1 MCDRALELKFLENI
15 EVFKAVLPDNGP
27 LKEVLKLKTSFLK
40 LVLATFMVF
49 GVSYFALCVQN
60 VVFPILGPLGVVFD
74 LPSGPP
80 SPS

>member
-1 MCDRALELKFLENI
+1 MNWTPKILQNI

-27 LKEVLKLKTSFLK
+27 LKELLKLKTSFLK
-40 LVLATFMVF
+40 LFPAMFMVL

-60 VVFPILGPLGVVFD
+60 VVFPILGPLGVVLD
-74 LPSGPP
+74 LSSGPP